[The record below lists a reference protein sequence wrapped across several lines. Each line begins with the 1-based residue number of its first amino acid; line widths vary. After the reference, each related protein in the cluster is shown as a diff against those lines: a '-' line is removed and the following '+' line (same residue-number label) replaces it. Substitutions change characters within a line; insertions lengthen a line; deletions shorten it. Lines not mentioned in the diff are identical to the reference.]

1 MDQTQQELVS
11 DLKKMHTNDD
21 QKKKSKEYY
30 RNYYKQNKDK
40 YKKRY
45 QENRAVVLDKMKA
58 NRQQKRKKGRGVF
71 TIRHLKNEDSSFS
84 PNIEDNPGQQP
95 ATSPSPI

>member
-1 MDQTQQELVS
+1 MDQTQQEIVA
-11 DLKKMHTNDD
+11 DLKKIHTTDD

-30 RNYYKQNKDK
+30 RQYYKQNKDK

-58 NRQQKRKKGRGVF
+58 NRQQKRKKGRGIF
-71 TIRHLKNEDSSFS
+71 TIRHLKNEETSFS
-84 PNIEDNPGQQP
+84 PKIEDNPGQQS
-95 ATSPSPI
+95 ATSTPPI